1 VKKRWPPAPE
11 SSLPDDLQFGN
22 GPLSLAIVNSAADK
36 RLTESRCCFRGPGVG
51 RDQLALPATQN
62 RAVNSGSEHI
72 DSAVS
77 RIPAL
82 DGLRGTAIL
91 LVILCHVY
99 IFGGVKAYL
108 DATSWKP
115 LWGIAQFGWC
125 GVELFFVLSGFLITS
140 ILFNTKESP
149 KYFKSF
155 YGRRAVRIFPL
166 YFAVLLIYF
175 YGPVSLFHVYRFE
188 PTHKIWFF
196 TYLANWKAG
205 FWRVDELTLFWSLC
219 VEEQFYLVWPLVVW
233 ITGYRTFPW
242 LCLGVIVVSLAAGIG
257 IEFAR
262 VPELVVWCTSVPR
275 LQAIVFGSLLA
286 WVVRQPWLEKVTGYL
301 KLAIPASFGLMLVCA
316 LQPPYFRSLHTL
328 EFLISAVAWSALVL
342 RCCTRSDGLAARIMR
357 NRILR
362 SFGKYSYAIYV
373 LHACVMFYVANFTAN
388 MLKRYTSSRPLILIG
403 AFATV
408 FAATYLAGFLSWH
421 LFEKHFLRLK
431 KYFLY
436 QVSSRVPSESKT
448 APESTLPNNQP
459 VAVS

>member
-1 VKKRWPPAPE
+1 M
-11 SSLPDDLQFGN
+11 
-22 GPLSLAIVNSAADK
+22 
-36 RLTESRCCFRGPGVG
+36 
-51 RDQLALPATQN
+51 
-62 RAVNSGSEHI
+62 
-72 DSAVS
+72 S

-91 LVILCHVY
+91 LVMLCHSY
-99 IFGGVKAYL
+99 IFEDVRAYL
-108 DATSWKP
+108 DNTSLKQ
-115 LWGIAQFGWC
+115 LWGMAQFGWC

-149 KYFKSF
+149 QYFKSF

-175 YGPVSLFHVYRFE
+175 YGPLWFFHVYRFE

-205 FWRVDELTLFWSLC
+205 FWPTDELTLFWSLC

-242 LCLGVIVVSLAAGIG
+242 VCLGVIVVSLAAGVG
-257 IEFAR
+257 IEFAP

-286 WVVRQPWLEKVTGYL
+286 WVVRQSWLEKVTGYL
-301 KLAIPASFGLMLVCA
+301 KLAIPASFGLMFVCA
-316 LQPPYFRSLHTL
+316 LKPPYFRSLYTL
-328 EFLISAVAWSALVL
+328 EFLISAIAWSTLLL
-342 RCCTRSDGLAARIMR
+342 RCCTRPDGLAARIMR
-357 NRILR
+357 NGMLR

-373 LHACVMFYVANFTAN
+373 LHAWVMFYVANLTAK
-388 MLKRYTSSRPLILIG
+388 MVKRYTSSPPLILI
-403 AFATV
+403 ATFFAV
-408 FAATYLAGFLSWH
+408 FVSSYVAGFLSWH
-421 LFEKHFLRLK
+421 LFERHLLRLR
-431 KYFLY
+431 KYFPY
-436 QVSSRVPSESKT
+436 QVSSRISSVSKA
-448 APESTLPNNQP
+448 APETTLPSNQP